1 MMARLVFD
9 VETDG
14 LDATKIWCI
23 VAQDVDSKEIYAY
36 GPDKLDA
43 GYARLDSADGLV
55 GHNIIGYDIPVI
67 RKLMHKPDFAKHKTI
82 IDTLVLS
89 RLFNPVKDGGHSLNQ
104 WGNEIGFNKLE
115 FKEFD
120 AYSEEM
126 LEYCIRDV
134 ELNTLVYYKLKELS
148 RGFSK
153 KCVDLEHQVARIMKD
168 QEEHGFFF
176 DSIRAE
182 LLYAKLRE
190 RMQELDSEIKKVFVP
205 KIVRQKLFPRYTKTG
220 SIGKLAD
227 TEEAYHLRK
236 RMMLEEADEI
246 SGVRLTEEEYKL
258 MHEEKHAVP
267 LHIVRTSSIELNISS
282 RKQIGEYLQE
292 FGWKPTEF
300 TVNGRPIVNEKT
312 LSQITDIPEA
322 ELIKEHFLLQKREG
336 QIRSW
341 LEKVEDDDRVHGFVI
356 PNGTITGR
364 MTHRDPNMAQVP
376 SVSSPYGKE
385 CRACWTVPR
394 GYKLVGI
401 DASGLEL
408 RMLAHYMNDEDY
420 TNEIINGDIHTANQ
434 QLAGLESR
442 NQAKTFIYAL
452 LYGAGDEKLGSVAG
466 GGRRTG
472 EKLRKSFFDNLPSF
486 ANLKNQVAGVVAER
500 EYLKGLDG
508 RKLIVRSEHSA
519 LNTLL
524 QGAGAIVMKQALVLL
539 DDKIKDLDAHF
550 VANVHDEWQ
559 IEVRED
565 QAEQVGQLGVEAIR
579 EAGLLLELKCPL
591 DGEYKIGD
599 DWSET
604 H

>member
-1 MMARLVFD
+1 M
-9 VETDG
+9 
-14 LDATKIWCI
+14 
-23 VAQDVDSKEIYAY
+23 
-36 GPDKLDA
+36 DK
-43 GYARLDSADGLV
+43 
-55 GHNIIGYDIPVI
+55 PT
-67 RKLMHKPDFAKHKTI
+67 FAEDKTI

-115 FKEFD
+115 FKEFEE
-120 AYSEEM
+120 YSEEM

-153 KCVDLEHQVARIMKD
+153 QSVQLEHQVADIMKK

-182 LLYAKLRE
+182 LLQAQIRE

-205 KIVRQKLFPRYTKTG
+205 KIFRQKLFPRYTKTG
-220 SIGKLAD
+220 AISKVAD

-236 RMMLEEADEI
+236 LQKEEELKQI
-246 SGVRLTEEEYKL
+246 SGVRLTEEEYEL
-258 MHEEKHAVP
+258 MHEEKHSVP
-267 LHIVRTSSIELNISS
+267 LHIVRTSSVELNISS

-312 LSQITDIPEA
+312 LSMITDIPEA

-341 LEKVEDDDRVHGFVI
+341 LEKVELDDRVHGFVI

-385 CRACWTVPR
+385 CRACWTVPK

-408 RMLAHYMNDEDY
+408 RMLAHYMHDEDY

-472 EKLRKSFFDNLPSF
+472 ERLRQSFFNNLPSF
-486 ANLKNQVAGVVAER
+486 ANLKNQVTGVVVDR
-500 EYLKGLDG
+500 DYLKGLDG

-539 DDKIKDLDAHF
+539 QEKIKDLDAHF

-579 EAGLLLELKCPL
+579 EAGEILELKCPL